1 MKQMK
6 QGYNVPE
13 EGGEMNQR
21 TVALVI
27 VGAITL
33 FLFVAAVV
41 AGLMIGG
48 KIGGKIRSVASGNT
62 PLQVHSEQPQR
73 VDELRRSY
81 TLETGSLE
89 VNLQDVEFPEDTTDL
104 EASIENGALTVVV
117 PKGVAVSAH
126 AEVGNG
132 TVSFLGS
139 ERTGENLDRQ
149 YESEGYDQA
158 DHRLS
163 LGVSAGTGV
172 ITVVRE
178 A

>member
-6 QGYNVPE
+6 QGYNVRE

-41 AGLMIGG
+41 ARLR
-48 KIGGKIRSVASGNT
+48 IGGKIRSVASGNT

-163 LGVSAGTGV
+163 LGLSAGTGV

>member
-48 KIGGKIRSVASGNT
+48 KIRSVASGNT

-89 VNLQDVEFPEDTTDL
+89 VNLQDVEFPADTTDL

-163 LGVSAGTGV
+163 LGLSAGTGV

>member
-6 QGYNVPE
+6 QGYNVRE

-41 AGLMIGG
+41 AGLV
-48 KIGGKIRSVASGNT
+48 IRSVASGNA
-62 PLQVHSEQPQR
+62 PLQVRSEQPQS
-73 VDELRRSY
+73 VDELRGSY

-139 ERTGENLDRQ
+139 ERTGENLDKQ

-163 LGVSAGTGV
+163 LGLSAGTGV

-178 A
+178 E

>member
-1 MKQMK
+1 
-6 QGYNVPE
+6 
-13 EGGEMNQR
+13 MNQR

-27 VGAITL
+27 VGAIVL

-41 AGLMIGG
+41 AGLVIGG
-48 KIGGKIRSVASGNT
+48 VIRSIASGDA
-62 PLQVHSEQPQR
+62 PLQVRTEQPQSI
-73 VDELRRSY
+73 DELRGSY

-132 TVSFLGS
+132 TLSLLGS
-139 ERTGENLDRQ
+139 EQTGENLDRE

-158 DHRLS
+158 DRRLS
-163 LGVSAGTGV
+163 LDLSAGTGV

-178 A
+178 E

>member
-48 KIGGKIRSVASGNT
+48 KIRSVASGNT
-62 PLQVHSEQPQR
+62 PLQVHSEQPQS

-163 LGVSAGTGV
+163 LGLSAGTGV

>member
-6 QGYNVPE
+6 QGYNLRE

-41 AGLMIGG
+41 AGLM
-48 KIGGKIRSVASGNT
+48 IGGKIRSVASGNT

-163 LGVSAGTGV
+163 LGLSAGTGV

>member
-1 MKQMK
+1 
-6 QGYNVPE
+6 
-13 EGGEMNQR
+13 MNQR

-27 VGAITL
+27 VGAVVL
-33 FLFVAAVV
+33 FLLVAAVV
-41 AGLMIGG
+41 AGLVIGG
-48 KIGGKIRSVASGNT
+48 VIGAVTDRQGA
-62 PLQVHSEQPQR
+62 LQVRTEQPQSI
-73 VDELRRSY
+73 DELRGSY

-126 AEVGNG
+126 AEVGNV

-163 LGVSAGTGV
+163 LGLSAGTGV

>member
-41 AGLMIGG
+41 AGLM
-48 KIGGKIRSVASGNT
+48 IGGKIRSVASGNT

-163 LGVSAGTGV
+163 LGLSAGTGV

>member
-41 AGLMIGG
+41 AGLM
-48 KIGGKIRSVASGNT
+48 IGGKIRSVASGNT

-126 AEVGNG
+126 AEVGNV

-163 LGVSAGTGV
+163 LGLSAGTGV

>member
-48 KIGGKIRSVASGNT
+48 KIRSVASGNT

-89 VNLQDVEFPEDTTDL
+89 VNLQDVEFP
-104 EASIENGALTVVV
+104 
-117 PKGVAVSAH
+117 
-126 AEVGNG
+126 
-132 TVSFLGS
+132 
-139 ERTGENLDRQ
+139 
-149 YESEGYDQA
+149 
-158 DHRLS
+158 
-163 LGVSAGTGV
+163 
-172 ITVVRE
+172 
-178 A
+178 